1 MWPGQ
6 YSLPQRSSNQTTQH
20 VGSSETQVCRRHGAF
35 SATKHH
41 IFGCLVFSILSCRY
55 LTFCTSILKIKAS
68 VGTDEDAGESNP
80 EANELELSRV
90 SKMQLILADPGQCIL

>member
-1 MWPGQ
+1 M
-6 YSLPQRSSNQTTQH
+6 
-20 VGSSETQVCRRHGAF
+20 

-41 IFGCLVFSILSCRY
+41 IFCSLVFNILSCRY
-55 LTFCTSILKIKAS
+55 LTFCTSILKIEAS

-90 SKMQLILADPGQCIL
+90 SEMQLILADHGQCIFLN